1 MRCHRIGA
9 ALLTGIFVSYESSK
23 KHERDAILVS
33 YLTTVYYVLKKA
45 MPAGWKNILHKITLP
60 NRV

>member
-45 MPAGWKNILHKITLP
+45 MPAG
-60 NRV
+60 